1 MKFQGKIYKDGKFWL
16 AEIPFLQ
23 LMTQGY
29 TKKEV
34 TEMVED
40 LFRTLANKNDFEVN
54 VTLYKNGYIE
64 IGSNDTNAMIRILLQ
79 RKRQI
84 SGLSLSQVAKKLG
97 SSSKNSYARYEQG
110 RSTPSLEKLNKI
122 LHVLSPESDFVM
134 TQSGLL

>member
-34 TEMVED
+34 IVMVED

-54 VTLYKNGYIE
+54 VTSYKSGYIE
-64 IGSNDTNAMIRILLQ
+64 FGSNDTNAMIRILLQ

-110 RSTPSLEKLNKI
+110 RSTPSLEKLNTI

>member
-1 MKFQGKIYKDGKFWL
+1 MKFQGKIYKDNKFWL

-34 TEMVED
+34 IVMVED
-40 LFRTLANKNDFEVN
+40 LFQTLANKNDFEVN
-54 VTLYKNGYIE
+54 VISFKNGNIE

-110 RSTPSLEKLNKI
+110 RSTPSLEKLDMI
-122 LHVLSPESDFVM
+122 LRVLCPESDFVM